1 MMTPDRA
8 RSAEGAA
15 RRGEPAAPMRLGII
29 GLGIMGERLAHAA
42 MAHEGWTLA
51 AAWDPD
57 PSAAARLAAIA
68 PAARSCATLDEAIM
82 ACDALHVASPPA
94 AHLAQGRAVLEAG
107 RALLLEKPLS
117 HDVAAARDFVR
128 WASGRPAAVNFP
140 MASSPAIAQL
150 RAWLPELGAIRALG
164 VTLAFARWPRGW
176 QQGAASWLS
185 RRAEGGFT
193 REVASHFLF
202 LAGRL
207 GGALA
212 LEAGGADHPPGDG
225 AETAITATLR
235 AGTVPVTLRGAVGG
249 TEADDHNLFVIEGE
263 RGRLRLRDWSIAERW
278 DGSAWRE
285 APDARPNAEMR
296 PLTLRGQLDKL
307 AALRRG
313 EATELATLEEALA
326 VQEAVEAILSRSA
339 TAGIAAGSSFA

>member
-1 MMTPDRA
+1 
-8 RSAEGAA
+8 
-15 RRGEPAAPMRLGII
+15 MRLGII

-42 MAHEGWTLA
+42 VAHEGWTLA

-57 PSAAARLAAIA
+57 PAAAARLAAIA
-68 PAARSCATLDEAIM
+68 PDARFCVTLDEAI
-82 ACDALHVASPPA
+82 AASDALHVASPPA
-94 AHLAQGRAVLEAG
+94 AHIAQGRAVLEAG

-117 HDVAAARDFVR
+117 HGVPAARDFVR
-128 WASGRPAAVNFP
+128 WAAGKPAGVNFP

-150 RAWLPELGAIRALG
+150 RAWLPEAGAIRG
-164 VTLAFARWPRGW
+164 FDVTLAFARWPRGW

-207 GGALA
+207 GGPLV
-212 LEAGGADHPPGDG
+212 LEAGSAEYPAGDG
-225 AETAITATLR
+225 AETAITARLR
-235 AGTVPVTLRGAVGG
+235 AGAVPLHLRGAVGG

-263 RGRLRLRDWSIAERW
+263 AGRIRLRDWSIAERW
-278 DGSAWRE
+278 DGAAWRE
-285 APDARPNAEMR
+285 AADARPNAEMR

-313 EATELATLEEALA
+313 ESTELATLEEALA

-339 TAGIAAGSSFA
+339 TAGMSAGSSRA